1 MTKPPEAIKE
11 IIAEQVVFEDGRT
24 LPKVIEAILER
35 INATQSAEISSASE
49 EGSETNGV

>member
-1 MTKPPEAIKE
+1 MKKPPEAIKE

-35 INATQSAEISSASE
+35 INATQGAEVNSAVE
-49 EGSETNGV
+49 EGSETDGV